1 MRHKDSR
8 LWVYNAILVAVAL
21 GAGMLYGKPVAP
33 WPPMDAAI
41 GLIVLQ
47 LLVWQYGFPA
57 PTLGVLSMERMPQIA
72 AICLFP
78 YPQAALLMTI
88 PALLWPFFNR
98 RYRQNSWIV
107 GLQRSIHNGCMI
119 WLMGLS
125 SGWLYHYMGGE
136 IPIHIFDMKNLRAIV
151 LVALAM
157 QVINSTMILVFY
169 ALDGRDY
176 RRLLTPDYLLLD
188 LAFVPFGVL
197 LALIYANSGRDV
209 LILFLL
215 LVVLI
220 VMSLHA
226 LSESRRKIQLR
237 LETLDAAID
246 RNPGGSD
253 ARRLDKVLEGLYR
266 RVNTLFQSHEL
277 FIALHD
283 ADRGDFDVRIEE
295 AGGQRRPPSRHP
307 IQGLAGNVFSS
318 AEPVLIDDWAHASE
332 EHRKRAVLKPGE
344 QPGCVL
350 MVPLILHDR
359 VLGVI
364 SIQHH
369 EPHFYSRADKNA
381 LQTLAEDSAPLI
393 ADAQTFDDL
402 DDWRLRLE
410 ESVVERTAALEAS
423 LEKNAALLA
432 ELQAKSELLT
442 RQSRE
447 DALTTLANRRSFDEQ
462 LLVEIQRAE
471 RYKHALSLV
480 LIDLDNFKRIND
492 AAGHAA
498 GDEVLR
504 IVASIM
510 KSHARASDLVARIGG
525 EEFALL
531 LPEQPEYGAQ
541 RASELLRNAIA
552 THDFSTIHP
561 GLSATISAGVATWSL
576 EESYDDLLR
585 HADQALYQAKAQ
597 GRNRICLYSKIAR
610 S

>member
-8 LWVYNAILVAVAL
+8 LWAYNAILIAAVL
-21 GAGMLYGKPVAP
+21 GVGSISGWPQPP
-33 WPPMDAAI
+33 WPPI
-41 GLIVLQ
+41 ETVVGLIGLQ

-57 PTLGVLSMERMPQIA
+57 PALGVLSMERMPQVA

-78 YPQAALLMTI
+78 FPQAALFLAL
-88 PALLWPFFNR
+88 PALLWPFINR
-98 RYRQNSWIV
+98 RYRQNSWVV
-107 GLQRSIHNGCMI
+107 GLQRSLHNTCMI
-119 WLMGLS
+119 WLMSMAAGWVYQALNGPLPIRTLDITGLA
-125 SGWLYHYMGGE
+125 
-136 IPIHIFDMKNLRAIV
+136 AI
-151 LVALAM
+151 LVMALVM
-157 QVINSTMILVFY
+157 QLINSAMITGFY

-176 RRLLTPDYLLLD
+176 RRLLTPSYLFLD

-197 LALIYANSGRDV
+197 LALIYANNNRDV
-209 LILFLL
+209 LVLFLL

-220 VMSLHA
+220 ILSLHA

-246 RNPGGSD
+246 RNRDDSGV
-253 ARRLDKVLEGLYR
+253 RRLDKVLEGLYK

-283 ADRGDFDVRIEE
+283 ANRGDFDVRVEE
-295 AGGQRRPPSRHP
+295 VGGQRRSPSRHP
-307 IQGLAGNVFSS
+307 LQGLAGNVFASG
-318 AEPVLIDDWAHASE
+318 EPVLIDDWKHESE
-332 EHRKRAVLKPGE
+332 ELRQRAVLKPGE
-344 QPGCVL
+344 LPGCVL
-350 MVPLILHDR
+350 MVPLILNDR

-364 SIQHH
+364 SIQHP
-369 EPHFYSRADKNA
+369 EPHFYSSADKNA

-410 ESVVERTAALEAS
+410 ESVAERTSALEDS
-423 LEKNAALLA
+423 LHKNAALLT
-432 ELQAKSELLT
+432 ELQAKSELLS

-447 DALTTLANRRSFDEQ
+447 DSLTTLANRRSFDEH
-462 LLVEIQRAE
+462 LLSEIQRAL
-471 RYKHALSLV
+471 RYRHSLSLT
-480 LIDLDNFKRIND
+480 LIDLDNFKQIND
-492 AAGHAA
+492 VAGHAA

-504 IVASIM
+504 VVATIM

-541 RASELLRNAIA
+541 RAAELLRNAID
-552 THDFSTIHP
+552 THDFSNIHP
-561 GLSATISAGVATWSL
+561 GLSATISVGVAMWSP
-576 EESYDDLLR
+576 EESSDNLLR

-597 GRNRICLYSKIAR
+597 GRNRVCVYSKTA
-610 S
+610 